1 MSTTPIESWT
11 IDLAQVGP
19 IYPFAGY
26 EPVFVGLAFAAWIA
40 FHIWQMRA
48 EDRELREQARKV
60 RARFQGENTGNGPTG
75 EK

>member
-1 MSTTPIESWT
+1 MSTTPIESWN

-26 EPVFVGLAFAAWIA
+26 EVIFAIAAFAGWIA

-48 EDRELREQARKV
+48 EDRALKEQARKV
-60 RARFQGENTGNGPTG
+60 RARFESGNTAQEQAGEP
-75 EK
+75 